1 MNIISNMNRILNIT
15 YLNMNKN
22 VGSRFFRKACLALF
36 FLTVAITFFSNSVYA
51 QDVRE
56 LWKNGNEKYTQGQYT
71 EALENYLKIEE
82 AGYTSEALLY
92 NIGNTYFKLKENG
105 KSTLYFERALK
116 MNPSNKDA
124 QNNLALAKE
133 YSLDKIEEVPEFIL
147 TTWLK
152 DVNYSLS
159 SDMWSYISLFL
170 FAVVALLLLSFK
182 FAPTSRLRK
191 LSFFLGM
198 VALLFGI
205 FSAVFAWT
213 QSRDF
218 MLRDSAIVMKLVSSV
233 KSSPDNSG
241 KTLFILHEGTK
252 VKLLEELGGWKRVEL
267 ADGRQGWIISIDI
280 EKI

>member
-1 MNIISNMNRILNIT
+1 MDRILNTT

-22 VGSRFFRKACLALF
+22 VGSLFLRKVGFALF
-36 FLTVAITFFSNSVYA
+36 FLTIAITFFSNSVYA

-82 AGYTSEALLY
+82 SGFTSEVLLY

-105 KSTLYFERALK
+105 KSILYFERTLK

-124 QNNLALAKE
+124 QNNLTLAKE

-147 TTWLK
+147 TTWVK
-152 DVNYSLS
+152 DINYSLS

-170 FAVVALLLLSFK
+170 FAAVALLLLSFK
-182 FAPTSRLRK
+182 FAFTSRLRK

-198 VALLFGI
+198 IALLFGI
-205 FSAVFAWT
+205 FAAAFAWT
-213 QSRDF
+213 QRRDF

-252 VKLLEELGGWKRVEL
+252 VKLLEELGGWKRIEL

>member
-1 MNIISNMNRILNIT
+1 MDRILNTT

-22 VGSRFFRKACLALF
+22 VGSRFLRKIGLALF

-82 AGYTSEALLY
+82 SGFTSEALLY

-105 KSTLYFERALK
+105 KSILYFERTLK

-124 QNNLALAKE
+124 QNNLTLAKE

-147 TTWLK
+147 TTWVK
-152 DVNYSLS
+152 DINYSLS
-159 SDMWSYISLFL
+159 SDMWSYISLFF
-170 FAVVALLLLSFK
+170 FAIVALLLLSFK
-182 FAPTSRLRK
+182 FASTSRLRK

-198 VALLFGI
+198 IALLFGI
-205 FSAVFAWT
+205 FSAAFAWT
-213 QSRDF
+213 QRRDF
-218 MLRDSAIVMKLVSSV
+218 MLRDSAIVMKLVSTV